1 MAGERD
7 DRQLFAVVTKR
18 ISTKNN
24 NDKKIK
30 IKTKTKTK
38 QNKNPKNQPAL
49 FIL

>member
-30 IKTKTKTK
+30 IKTKTK